1 MFVLNY
7 KSFVVISLGERR
19 DIASPEAAPVA
30 SFSVSNYATTA
41 LRHVAIDLDNTQWRL
56 WSS

>member
-1 MFVLNY
+1 
-7 KSFVVISLGERR
+7 VISLGERR